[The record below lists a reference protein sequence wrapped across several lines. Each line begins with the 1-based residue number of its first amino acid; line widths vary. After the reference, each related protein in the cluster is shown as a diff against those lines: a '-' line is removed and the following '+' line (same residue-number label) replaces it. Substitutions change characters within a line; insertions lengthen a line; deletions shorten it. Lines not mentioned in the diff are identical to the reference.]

1 MTCGKVRSWSKL
13 ETREGR
19 RSSDAM
25 LDRLVHVYEEQT
37 YDNSNDKGQETL
49 KEKQPEPSWLTL
61 NTTHLENTSGK

>member
-1 MTCGKVRSWSKL
+1 
-13 ETREGR
+13 
-19 RSSDAM
+19 M